1 MTNLFVFVL
10 HAVPCHPLPAPR
22 LGGGEG
28 AGLGGGGAGPPRG
41 FILGVEQLDGVAN
54 SRLGP
59 EKNIYPVN
67 IKIHF
72 TIHYALHNSLPSFSL
87 NIH

>member
-59 EKNIYPVN
+59 EKKTYIQ
-67 IKIHF
+67 
-72 TIHYALHNSLPSFSL
+72 
-87 NIH
+87 